1 VNRDIVPH
9 TVTADA
15 RQFDSA
21 SVSPSAEWS
30 FVARERGRIPY
41 TCTFHPT
48 MKGVLVVK

>member
-1 VNRDIVPH
+1 VPH
-9 TVTADA
+9 TVTADV
-15 RQFDSA
+15 RQFDSG
-21 SVSPSAEWS
+21 SMSPSGESS